1 MKLDINLRVLFSA
14 LFLILLASTIYPT
27 NSNAQ
32 KPSGTIS
39 RADSVACGGNGTAII
54 SDPGTTSCEL
64 QPDIQKINFLRVD
77 LCTAE
82 PTAPTTSAPLDRTNC
97 ATFYRNDDGS
107 EVTVQQGVGTQI
119 GTASDYSAIPHG
131 TYTYGVVTMGTVFK
145 YTASVTFDATVT
157 DTSGTGGTTTCV
169 TRPGSNPIMYGWH
182 QGQNAAQS
190 NVSCAAN
197 AVASEVSLGINTMTM
212 DGNNCKHLLNFNGT
226 NGIVAGYLLE
236 ADDTLHADVP
246 VSDIVPSSSAGCTSG
261 TNNQVSKVMGVMTLA
276 TPMEISA
283 NTIGMQIEYNNT
295 QSLKLDLGGENE
307 AGESSIYKW
316 DIAFFDFTL
325 TAKKARSR
333 GSWR

>member
-1 MKLDINLRVLFSA
+1 MKLDINIRVLFSA

-32 KPSGTIS
+32 KPSGTIV

-54 SDPGTTSCEL
+54 TDPGSIHCEL

-97 ATFYRNDDGS
+97 ATFYKNDDGS
-107 EVTVQQGVGTQI
+107 EVTVQQGAGTQI
-119 GTASDYSAIPHG
+119 GTAEDYSAIPHG

-145 YTASVTFDATVT
+145 YTASITFTDTVT
-157 DTSGTGGTTTCV
+157 DSSGTGGTTTCV
-169 TRPGSNPIMYGWH
+169 TRPGSNAIMYGWH
-182 QGQNAAQS
+182 QSQNAAQS

-197 AVASEVSLGINTMTM
+197 AVASEVSIGINTVTM

-226 NGIVAGYLLE
+226 NGIVAAYLLE
-236 ADDTLHADVP
+236 ADDTLHDDVP
-246 VSDIVPSSSAGCTSG
+246 GTDIVPSNSDGCTSG
-261 TNNQVSKVMGVMTLA
+261 TNNEVSKIMGVMTLA
-276 TPMEISA
+276 TPIEISA
-283 NTIGMQIEYNNT
+283 NTVGMQIAYNNT
-295 QSLKLDLGGENE
+295 RGLKLDLGDENE
-307 AGESSIYKW
+307 DDESSIYKW

-333 GSWR
+333 GSFR

>member
-1 MKLDINLRVLFSA
+1 MKLDINLRLLFSA
-14 LFLILLASTIYPT
+14 FFLILLASTIYPT

-32 KPSGTIS
+32 KPSGTAA
-39 RADSVACGGNGTAII
+39 RADNVACGGNGTAII
-54 SDPGTTSCEL
+54 TDPGTTSCEL

-107 EVTVQQGVGTQI
+107 EVTVQQGAGTQI
-119 GTASDYSAIPHG
+119 GTAADYSAIPHG

-169 TRPGSNPIMYGWH
+169 TRPGSNAIMYGWH
-182 QGQNAAQS
+182 DSQNAAKS
-190 NVSCAAN
+190 NVSCTAN
-197 AVASEVSLGINTMTM
+197 AVASEISIGINTMSM

-226 NGIVAGYLLE
+226 NGNVAGYLLE
-236 ADDTLHADVP
+236 ADDTLHNDV
-246 VSDIVPSSSAGCTSG
+246 SGTDIVLAASDGCTSG
-261 TNNQVSKVMGVMTLA
+261 TTNEVSKIMGVMTLA
-276 TPMEISA
+276 TPIEIAA
-283 NTIGMQIEYNNT
+283 NTVGMQITYNNT
-295 QSLKLDLGGENE
+295 QGLKLDLGGD
-307 AGESSIYKW
+307 SSIYKW
-316 DIAFFDFTL
+316 DVAFFDFTI

>member
-1 MKLDINLRVLFSA
+1 MKLDINLRLLFSA
-14 LFLILLASTIYPT
+14 LFLLLLASTFYPT

-32 KPSGTIS
+32 TPDGTAQ

-54 SDPGTTSCEL
+54 TDPGTTSCEL

-97 ATFYRNDDGS
+97 STFYRNDNGS
-107 EVTVQQGVGTQI
+107 EVTVQQGAGTQI

-145 YTASVTFDATVT
+145 YTASKTFSDTMT
-157 DTSGTGGTTTCV
+157 DTSGTGGSTTCV
-169 TRPGSNPIMYGWH
+169 TRPGSNAIMYGWH
-182 QGQNAAQS
+182 DSQNAAQS

-197 AVASEVSLGINTMTM
+197 AVASEISIGINTMAM
-212 DGNNCKHLLNFNGT
+212 SGNNCKHLLNFNGT
-226 NGIVAGYLLE
+226 NGNVAGYLLE
-236 ADDTLHADVP
+236 ADDTLHDDVP
-246 VSDIVPSSSAGCTSG
+246 GTDIVPSSSDGCTSG
-261 TNNQVSKVMGVMTLA
+261 TNNEISKIMGVMTFG
-276 TPMEISA
+276 TPIEIAA
-283 NTIGMQIEYNNT
+283 NTVGIEIEYNNT
-295 QSLKLDLGGENE
+295 QGLKLDLGGD
-307 AGESSIYKW
+307 SSIYKW
-316 DIAFFDFTL
+316 DVAFFDFTL

>member
-1 MKLDINLRVLFSA
+1 MKLDINIRVLFSA

-32 KPSGTIS
+32 KPSGTIV

-54 SDPGTTSCEL
+54 TDPGSIHCEL

-97 ATFYRNDDGS
+97 ATFYKNDDGS
-107 EVTVQQGVGTQI
+107 EVTVQQGAGTQI
-119 GTASDYSAIPHG
+119 GTAEDYSAIPHG

-145 YTASVTFDATVT
+145 YTASITFTDTVT
-157 DTSGTGGTTTCV
+157 DSSGTGGTTTCV
-169 TRPGSNPIMYGWH
+169 TRPGSNAIMYGWH
-182 QGQNAAQS
+182 QSQNAAQS

-197 AVASEVSLGINTMTM
+197 AVASEVSIGINTVTM

-226 NGIVAGYLLE
+226 NGIVAAYLLE
-236 ADDTLHADVP
+236 ADDTLHDDVP
-246 VSDIVPSSSAGCTSG
+246 GTDIVPSSSDGCTSG
-261 TNNQVSKVMGVMTLA
+261 TNNEISKIMGVMTFA
-276 TPMEISA
+276 TPIEIAVNTVGME
-283 NTIGMQIEYNNT
+283 IEYNNT
-295 QSLKLDLGGENE
+295 QSLKLDLGDENE
-307 AGESSIYKW
+307 DDESSIYKW
-316 DIAFFDFTL
+316 DVAFFDFTI

>member
-1 MKLDINLRVLFSA
+1 MKLDINIRVLFSA

-54 SDPGTTSCEL
+54 TDPRAASCEL

-82 PTAPTTSAPLDRTNC
+82 PTAPTTGAPLDRSNC
-97 ATFYRNDDGS
+97 STFYRNDNGS
-107 EVTVQQGVGTQI
+107 EVTVQQGAGTQI

-145 YTASVTFDATVT
+145 YTASVTFSDTMT
-157 DTSGTGGTTTCV
+157 DTGGGGATTTCV

-182 QGQNAAQS
+182 TGQNAAQS

-197 AVASEVSLGINTMTM
+197 AVASEISIGINTMSM

-226 NGIVAGYLLE
+226 NGNVAGYLLE
-236 ADDTLHADVP
+236 ADDTLHNDVP
-246 VSDIVPSSSAGCTSG
+246 GTDIVPSSSAGCTSG

-295 QSLKLDLGGENE
+295 QSLKLDLGGD
-307 AGESSIYKW
+307 SSIYKW
-316 DIAFFDFTL
+316 DVAFFDFTL

>member
-1 MKLDINLRVLFSA
+1 MKLDINLRLLFSA

-32 KPSGTIS
+32 TPSDTIA
-39 RADSVACGGNGTAII
+39 RAETVECTGNGTAII
-54 SDPGTTSCEL
+54 TDPGAASCEL

-82 PTAPTTSAPLDRTNC
+82 PTAPTTSAALDRTNC

-145 YTASVTFDATVT
+145 YTASVTFSDTVT

-169 TRPGSNPIMYGWH
+169 TRPGSNAIMYGWH
-182 QGQNAAQS
+182 QSQNAAQS

-197 AVASEVSLGINTMTM
+197 AVASEVSIGINTVTM

-226 NGIVAGYLLE
+226 NGIVAAYLLE
-236 ADDTLHADVP
+236 ADDTLHDKVRDEDDLVLAAFD
-246 VSDIVPSSSAGCTSG
+246 GCTSG
-261 TNNQVSKVMGVMTLA
+261 TTNEISKIMGVMTLA
-276 TPMEISA
+276 TPIEISA
-283 NTIGMQIEYNNT
+283 NTVGMQIAYNNT
-295 QSLKLDLGGENE
+295 RGLKLDLGGD
-307 AGESSIYKW
+307 SSIYKW

>member
-1 MKLDINLRVLFSA
+1 MKLDINLRLLFSA
-14 LFLILLASTIYPT
+14 FFLILLASTIYPT

-32 KPSGTIS
+32 KPSGTAQ

-54 SDPGTTSCEL
+54 TDPGTTSCEL

-82 PTAPTTSAPLDRTNC
+82 PIAPTTGAPLDRSNC
-97 ATFYRNDDGS
+97 STFYRNDNGS
-107 EVTVQQGVGTQI
+107 EVTVQQGAGTQI

-145 YTASVTFDATVT
+145 YTASKTFTDTMT

-169 TRPGSNPIMYGWH
+169 TRPGSNAIMYGWH
-182 QGQNAAQS
+182 DSQNAAQS

-197 AVASEVSLGINTMTM
+197 AVASEISIGINTMGM
-212 DGNNCKHLLNFNGT
+212 SGNNCIHLLNFNGT
-226 NGIVAGYLLE
+226 NGNVAGYLLE
-236 ADDTLHADVP
+236 ADDTLHDDV
-246 VSDIVPSSSAGCTSG
+246 SGTDIVLAASDGCTSG
-261 TNNQVSKVMGVMTLA
+261 TTNEVSKIMGVMTLA
-276 TPMEISA
+276 TPIEIAA
-283 NTIGMQIEYNNT
+283 NTVSMQITYNNT
-295 QSLKLDLGGENE
+295 QGLKLDLGGD
-307 AGESSIYKW
+307 SSIYKW
-316 DIAFFDFTL
+316 DVAFFDFTI

>member
-82 PTAPTTSAPLDRTNC
+82 PTAPTTGAPLDRSNC
-97 ATFYRNDDGS
+97 STFYRNDNGS
-107 EVTVQQGVGTQI
+107 EVTVQQGAGTQI

-131 TYTYGVVTMGTVFK
+131 TYNFGVVTMGTVFK
-145 YTASVTFDATVT
+145 YTASKTFTDTMT

-169 TRPGSNPIMYGWH
+169 TRPGSNAIMYGWH
-182 QGQNAAQS
+182 DSQNAAQS

-197 AVASEVSLGINTMTM
+197 AVASEISIGINTMAM
-212 DGNNCKHLLNFNGT
+212 SGNNCKHLLNFNGT
-226 NGIVAGYLLE
+226 NGNVAGYLLE
-236 ADDTLHADVP
+236 ADDTLHNDVP
-246 VSDIVPSSSAGCTSG
+246 DNDIVPSSSDGCTSG
-261 TNNQVSKVMGVMTLA
+261 TNNEISKIMGVMTFG
-276 TPMEISA
+276 TPIEIAA
-283 NTIGMQIEYNNT
+283 NTVGMEIEYNNT
-295 QSLKLDLGGENE
+295 QSLKLDLGGD
-307 AGESSIYKW
+307 SSIYKW
-316 DIAFFDFTL
+316 DVAFFDFTI

>member
-1 MKLDINLRVLFSA
+1 MKLDINLRLLFSA
-14 LFLILLASTIYPT
+14 FFLILLASIIYPT

-32 KPSGTIS
+32 KPSGTVA

-54 SDPGTTSCEL
+54 TDPGTTSCEL

-82 PTAPTTSAPLDRTNC
+82 PTAPTTGAPLDRSNC
-97 ATFYRNDDGS
+97 STFYRNDNGS
-107 EVTVQQGVGTQI
+107 EVTVQQGAGTQI

-145 YTASVTFDATVT
+145 YTASKTFTDTMT

-169 TRPGSNPIMYGWH
+169 TRPGSNAIMYGWH
-182 QGQNAAQS
+182 DSQNAAQS

-197 AVASEVSLGINTMTM
+197 AVASEISIGINTMAM
-212 DGNNCKHLLNFNGT
+212 SGNNCKHLLNFNGT
-226 NGIVAGYLLE
+226 NGNVAGYLLE
-236 ADDTLHADVP
+236 ADDTLHNDVLADDRVEET
-246 VSDIVPSSSAGCTSG
+246 SAGCSG
-261 TNNQVSKVMGVMTLA
+261 GTTNGISKVMGVMTLA
-276 TPMEISA
+276 TPIEIAA
-283 NTIGMQIEYNNT
+283 NTVGMQITYNNT
-295 QSLKLDLGGENE
+295 QSLKLDLGGD
-307 AGESSIYKW
+307 SSIYKW
-316 DIAFFDFTL
+316 DVAFFDFTI

>member
-1 MKLDINLRVLFSA
+1 MKLDINIRVLFSA

-145 YTASVTFDATVT
+145 YTASVTFSDTVT

-169 TRPGSNPIMYGWH
+169 TRPGSNAIMYGWH
-182 QGQNAAQS
+182 QSQNAAQS
-190 NVSCAAN
+190 NVSCAGN
-197 AVASEVSLGINTMTM
+197 AVASEVSIGINTVTM

-226 NGIVAGYLLE
+226 NGIVAAYLLE
-236 ADDTLHADVP
+236 ADDTLHDKVRDEDDLVLAAFD
-246 VSDIVPSSSAGCTSG
+246 GCTSG
-261 TNNQVSKVMGVMTLA
+261 TTNEISKIMGVMTLA
-276 TPMEISA
+276 TPIEISA
-283 NTIGMQIEYNNT
+283 NTVGMQIAYNNT
-295 QSLKLDLGGENE
+295 RGLKLDLGGD
-307 AGESSIYKW
+307 SSIYKW

>member
-1 MKLDINLRVLFSA
+1 MKLDINLRLLFSA
-14 LFLILLASTIYPT
+14 LFLILLASTFYPT

-32 KPSGTIS
+32 TPDGTAQ

-54 SDPGTTSCEL
+54 TDPGTTACEL

-82 PTAPTTSAPLDRTNC
+82 PTAPTTGAPLDRSNC
-97 ATFYRNDDGS
+97 STFYRNDNGS
-107 EVTVQQGVGTQI
+107 EVTVQQGAGTQI

-145 YTASVTFDATVT
+145 YTASKTFSDTMT
-157 DTSGTGGTTTCV
+157 DTSGTGGSTTCV
-169 TRPGSNPIMYGWH
+169 TRPGSNAIMYGWH
-182 QGQNAAQS
+182 DSQNAAQS

-197 AVASEVSLGINTMTM
+197 AVVTEVSIGINTVTM

-226 NGIVAGYLLE
+226 NGNVAGYLLE
-236 ADDTLHADVP
+236 ADDTLHNDV
-246 VSDIVPSSSAGCTSG
+246 SGTDIVLAASDGCTSG
-261 TNNQVSKVMGVMTLA
+261 TTNEVSKIMGVMTLA
-276 TPMEISA
+276 TPIEIAA
-283 NTIGMQIEYNNT
+283 NTVGMQITYNNT
-295 QSLKLDLGGENE
+295 QGLKLDLGGD
-307 AGESSIYKW
+307 SSIYKW
-316 DIAFFDFTL
+316 DVAFFDFTI

>member
-1 MKLDINLRVLFSA
+1 MKLDINLRLLFSA
-14 LFLILLASTIYPT
+14 FFLILLASTIYPT

-32 KPSGTIS
+32 KPSGTAQ

-54 SDPGTTSCEL
+54 TDPGTTSCEL

-82 PTAPTTSAPLDRTNC
+82 PTAPTTGAPLDRSNC
-97 ATFYRNDDGS
+97 STFYRNDNGS
-107 EVTVQQGVGTQI
+107 EVTVQQGAGTQI

-145 YTASVTFDATVT
+145 YTASKTFSDTMT
-157 DTSGTGGTTTCV
+157 DTGGGGDTTTCV

-182 QGQNAAQS
+182 DGQNAAQS

-197 AVASEVSLGINTMTM
+197 AVASEISIGINTMGM
-212 DGNNCKHLLNFNGT
+212 DGNDCIHLLNFNGT
-226 NGIVAGYLLE
+226 NGNVAGYLLE
-236 ADDTLHADVP
+236 ADDTLHNDVP
-246 VSDIVPSSSAGCTSG
+246 DNDIVPSSSDGCTSG
-261 TNNQVSKVMGVMTLA
+261 TTNEISKIMGVMTFG
-276 TPMEISA
+276 TPIEIAA
-283 NTIGMQIEYNNT
+283 NTVGMQITYNNT
-295 QSLKLDLGGENE
+295 QSLKLDLGGD
-307 AGESSIYKW
+307 SSIYKW
-316 DIAFFDFTL
+316 DVAFFDFTI